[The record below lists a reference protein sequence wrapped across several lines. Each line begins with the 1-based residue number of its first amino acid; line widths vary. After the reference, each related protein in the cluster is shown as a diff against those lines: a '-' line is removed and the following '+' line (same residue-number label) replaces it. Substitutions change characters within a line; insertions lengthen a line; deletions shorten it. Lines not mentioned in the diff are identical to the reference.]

1 MALPESHQCR
11 TCSPPPGGGATLHE
25 DLVVGAPLSMDDLD
39 KSELLERFAGKY
51 IHDGCQVIEVHKVAA
66 DSLSGH
72 AWVVQ
77 FLEGDNGQR

>member
-1 MALPESHQCR
+1 
-11 TCSPPPGGGATLHE
+11 
-25 DLVVGAPLSMDDLD
+25 MDDLG